1 MPGPKVLYI
10 SGMGRSGSTLL
21 ANLLA
26 ELDGFCSIGELRM
39 LHHDREIGA
48 LWCGCGQRAQQC
60 EFWRSV
66 LDRAAGESP
75 YLSLDRVGPLQEK
88 EIRTRPKALR
98 RARRGRDA
106 DPESSPQVA
115 YARLVANI
123 YRAVAERTGAR
134 VIVDSSKPPPIA
146 YTVSRASDI
155 DLHLLHLV
163 RDPRAVA
170 HAWQRGFR
178 FGSEEYAAEAERAS
192 ERTGFALRHSWLW
205 GGPYWLW
212 RNLVTEW
219 MFRQYR
225 GGTRYLRVRY
235 EDMARD
241 PAAALAEICEFV
253 GEPPPQLEGL
263 RDGKVR
269 FGAHHIVG
277 GNPALAE
284 RGEIAIRPDE
294 RWRGEMGRLP
304 KAATAAFALPRL
316 RAYGYRAFPG
326 REA

>member
-1 MPGPKVLYI
+1 MLYI
-10 SGMGRSGSTLL
+10 SGMGRTGSTLL

-39 LHHDREIGA
+39 LHHDHEFGA
-48 LWCGCGQRAQQC
+48 LLCGCGERVQRCA
-60 EFWRSV
+60 FWRSV
-66 LDRAAGESP
+66 LDHAGSESP
-75 YLSLDRVGPLQEK
+75 FLPLDRVGELQQK
-88 EIRTRPKALR
+88 EIRTRPGALR

-115 YARLVANI
+115 YARVVANI
-123 YRAVAERTGAR
+123 YRAVAEQTGAR

-178 FGSEEYAAEAERAS
+178 FGSEEYEREVERAS
-192 ERTGFALRHSWLW
+192 EQSGFALRHSWLW
-205 GGPYWLW
+205 SGPYWLW
-212 RNLVTEW
+212 RNLVTEL
-219 MFRQYR
+219 MFRRYR
-225 GGTRYLRVRY
+225 GGSRYLRVRY
-235 EDMARD
+235 EDLARD
-241 PAAALAEICEFV
+241 PAATLCEICEFV
-253 GEPPPQLEGL
+253 GAPPPRLPGL
-263 RDGKVR
+263 DEGKVS
-269 FGAHHIVG
+269 FGAHHIAG

-284 RGEIAIRPDE
+284 RGAIAIRPDE
-294 RWRGEMGRLP
+294 RWRTEMGRLP

-316 RAYGYRAFPG
+316 HPYGYRVFPG
-326 REA
+326 RSG